1 MRTAVRLLVGVALL
15 GLVVFS
21 AGALAQPAPRPWPS
35 APNDPTVTPVAGPGW
50 LTRLGVTLSQ
60 TSLGRGPER
69 YGPPERTATPS
80 PSLVVSAEVTLTGAD
95 LYRLNCQ
102 ACHGL
107 EGRGALPE
115 IKSAVDPVR
124 GVPLDVL
131 RAQMKAQHQPAGEAE
146 ARARPERVRAAIL
159 LRVHNGGQR
168 MPSREHLSDGEFDRL
183 FAYLGVLAGSPKAG
197 PAEKETVSWSRVGQ
211 HVVKGTCHICHDAVG
226 PRPSDASD
234 AFSKGKIPSLQSL
247 LASQSVAEFVTK
259 ARSGAPV
266 QWSGLAMLHR
276 GRMPVFYYLRDEE
289 IAAAYVYL
297 ATYPPQAGPAR

>member
-1 MRTAVRLLVGVALL
+1 MRTTVRFVVGV
-15 GLVVFS
+15 GLVVLS
-21 AGALAQPAPRPWPS
+21 ARASGQAPRPWPS
-35 APNDPTVTPVAGPGW
+35 VANDPTVTAVAGPGW

-60 TSLGRGPER
+60 TRLGSGPGR
-69 YGPPERTATPS
+69 YGPPERTAETAPA
-80 PSLVVSAEVTLTGAD
+80 LGVAAQVALTGAD

-107 EGRGALPE
+107 EGRGAPPE

-131 RAQMKAQHQPAGEAE
+131 RAQLKAQHQPVEEAE

-159 LRVHNGGQR
+159 TRVHNGGQR
-168 MPSREHLSDGEFDRL
+168 MPSREHLNDGELDLL

-197 PAEKETVSWSRVGQ
+197 PVKHETVSWARVGQ

-226 PRPSDASD
+226 PRPTDA
-234 AFSKGKIPSLQSL
+234 AWVQGKIPSLQSM
-247 LASQSVAEFVTK
+247 LASQSVADFVTK

-266 QWSGLAMLHR
+266 ELSGLAMLHR
-276 GRMPVFYYLRDEE
+276 GRMPVFYYLHDEE

-297 ATYPPQAGPAR
+297 ATYPPQPGSGR

>member
-1 MRTAVRLLVGVALL
+1 MRTAVRRVVGVGLL

-21 AGALAQPAPRPWPS
+21 ARASGQTPRPWPS
-35 APNDPTVTPVAGPGW
+35 APKDPAVTPVTGPGW

-60 TSLGRGPER
+60 TSLGRGPGR

-80 PSLVVSAEVTLTGAD
+80 PSLGVPAQVTLTGAD
-95 LYRLNCQ
+95 LYRFNCQ

-107 EGRGALPE
+107 EGRGAPPE

-131 RAQMKAQHQPAGEAE
+131 RAQMKAQHQPPGEAE

-159 LRVHNGGQR
+159 ARVHNGGQR
-168 MPSREHLSDGEFDRL
+168 MPSREHLSDGELDLL

-197 PAEKETVSWSRVGQ
+197 PAKHETVSWSRVGQ

-226 PRPSDASD
+226 PRPSGHAM
-234 AFSKGKIPSLQSL
+234 GLQEKIPSLQSL
-247 LASQSVAEFVTK
+247 LVSQSVAEFVTK

-266 QWSGLAMLHR
+266 QLSGLAMLHR
-276 GRMPVFYYLRDEE
+276 GRMPVFYYLHDEE

-297 ATYPPQAGPAR
+297 ATYPPQASTAP